1 MGRAEMRRIAK
12 REKKDKT
19 KTYNFTKEQLDL
31 AVREGV
37 KKEIGKIKDE
47 ATSEAITTALILTLA
62 LPLEVLMDNYWKKSY
77 AQRLPKFTEQI
88 LEYYSRWESGEIDI
102 EDLKKDLWEYG
113 GVRFEEGKNV

>member
-1 MGRAEMRRIAK
+1 MGRAEMRRLAK
-12 REKKDKT
+12 QEKKDKT
-19 KTYNFTKEQLDL
+19 RTYNFTKEQLDL

-37 KKEIGKIKDE
+37 KKEIEKIKDE

-88 LEYYSRWESGEIDI
+88 LNYYSRWESGEIDI

>member
-1 MGRAEMRRIAK
+1 MGRAEMRRLAK
-12 REKKDKT
+12 QKKKDKT

-31 AVREGV
+31 AIREGV

-47 ATSEAITTALILTLA
+47 ATNEAITTALILTLA

-88 LEYYSRWESGEIDI
+88 LDYYSRWENGELDI
-102 EDLKKDLWEYG
+102 EELKKDLWEYG
-113 GVRFEEGKNV
+113 GVRFEEDRDV